1 MRIQAYDGVGMP
13 SRTAERP
20 LLVEV
25 PELRLGLVVLAVAA
39 AAAACAR
46 TGAGVPV
53 GLVVLCSLAA
63 AGSLALPPRLAG
75 LTGLAAWAFLTGFV
89 VHTAGRL
96 TFDRADLV
104 RLGVVLTVSLIAS
117 ALAHG
122 VRVMGGASPH
132 MHVGSPRPI
141 GLGDA
146 QHLAGDRRDLADAEE
161 EEAQQLGDRVP
172 LGPLE
177 VDVRDHPGAVAHVQ
191 QQ

>member
-1 MRIQAYDGVGMP
+1 MRTETYDGVRVPAG
-13 SRTAERP
+13 TERRS

-39 AAAACAR
+39 TATAGAR
-46 TGAGVPV
+46 TGAGVPL
-53 GLVVLCSLAA
+53 GLVVVCSLAA
-63 AGSLALPPRLAG
+63 AGSLALPARLAG

-89 VHTAGRL
+89 VHTGGRL
-96 TFDRADLV
+96 TFDRADLT
-104 RLGVVLTVSLIAS
+104 RLGLVLTASLLAS
-117 ALAHG
+117 ALARA
-122 VRVMGGASPH
+122 VRAMRAASPH
-132 MHVGSPRPI
+132 MHVRSSRPV

-146 QHLAGDRRDLADAEE
+146 QHLPGHRRDLADAEE